1 MTERPDET
9 DTQIETTD
17 AQIEKTDAHCEDSD
31 AQIESVV
38 GATQEE
44 LAAFHRRSRRSFLTF
59 GAATIAGV
67 AGYRWL
73 QGAPRDDGAPWPL
86 RRALDASA
94 SVQRGVFGDSAKV
107 ASFSPEQARAIRVNG
122 RYGLE
127 GMTTPAEEWFITIQR
142 NAQTVTT
149 LQLADLMTLPKVT
162 QTVDHKC
169 IEGWSQVVT
178 WSGVRMSDVIRA
190 AEKVVGERGAHI
202 GLVTPNLGYY
212 VTLERSA
219 AMHPQ
224 TLLATK
230 LNGAVLDS
238 GHGGPCRVAVPT
250 RYGIK
255 SLKRL
260 GVINLSDEPTPD
272 YWAER
277 GYDRYAAF

>member
-1 MTERPDET
+1 MTERLDET
-9 DTQIETTD
+9 DVHTDETDPHTEE
-17 AQIEKTDAHCEDSD
+17 I
-31 AQIESVV
+31 V
-38 GATQEE
+38 GASDEE

-94 SVQRGVFGDSAKV
+94 SVQRAVFGDSAKV
-107 ASFSPEQARAIRVNG
+107 ASFPPEQARAIRVNG

-127 GMTTPAEEWFITIQR
+127 GMTTPAEEWFITVQR

-178 WSGVRMSDVIRA
+178 WSGVRMSDIIRA

-230 LNGAVLDS
+230 LNGAILDS
-238 GHGGPCRVAVPT
+238 GHGAPCRVAVPT

-260 GVINLSDEPTPD
+260 GVINLSDEPAPD

>member
-1 MTERPDET
+1 MTERLDET
-9 DTQIETTD
+9 DVHTDETDPHTEE
-17 AQIEKTDAHCEDSD
+17 I
-31 AQIESVV
+31 V
-38 GATQEE
+38 GASDEE

-59 GAATIAGV
+59 GATTIAGV

-86 RRALDASA
+86 RLALDASA

-107 ASFSPEQARAIRVNG
+107 ASFSPERARAIRVNG

-230 LNGAVLDS
+230 LNGAILDS
-238 GHGGPCRVAVPT
+238 GHGAPCRVAVPT

-260 GVINLSDEPTPD
+260 GVINLSDEPAPD

>member
-1 MTERPDET
+1 MTT
-9 DTQIETTD
+9 
-17 AQIEKTDAHCEDSD
+17 SD
-31 AQIESVV
+31 ATEATEPTEATDSADSPEAVDST
-38 GATQEE
+38 GATAEE
-44 LAAFHRRSRRSFLTF
+44 LAAFHRKSRRSFLTF
-59 GAATIAGV
+59 GVTALAGA
-67 AGYRWL
+67 AGYKWL
-73 QGAPRDDGAPWPL
+73 QGAKPDDGAPWPL

-94 SVQRGVFGDSAKV
+94 RVQRTVFGDSAKV
-107 ASFSPEQARAIRVNG
+107 ATFSAADARAIRVNG
-122 RYGLE
+122 RHGLE
-127 GMTTPAEEWFITIQR
+127 GLTTPAEEWFITIQR

-178 WSGVRMSDVIRA
+178 WSGVRMSDVINA

-230 LNGAVLDS
+230 LNGVVLDS
-238 GHGGPCRVAVPT
+238 GHGAPCRVAVPT

-260 GVINLSDEPTPD
+260 GVINLSDEPAPD